1 MRPTVW
7 RSGALGTGALAFTN
21 GELLGTATQTFANAI
36 NLSTSGST
44 TTVAAVTGTTLA
56 VTGAI
61 TFGGDNF
68 VDIGAPGRDGEVLWG
83 GSPLGNNVGDT
94 FDVLDGTLTAA
105 NSNLGIALDAITGT
119 TVASGATL
127 DWAGNVAEIDNLQGA
142 GTVTNSGAA
151 QTMTMVGTTSF
162 SGVIS
167 GALSPDFEGNAS
179 LSGLED
185 NTGSATLD
193 GSTTVANS
201 GTYDIVANTNV
212 SGTPA
217 SSFINDGL
225 FEKTGGG
232 GVSDV
237 TTNFINSGTLN
248 VLSGSI
254 AFSGGFTNT
263 GVIHG
268 LVTQNGAVTTVSAPV
283 PSDFNGDSFSD
294 ILFQNASTGQA
305 SIWDMNGN
313 ARPGG
318 GAVSSSPGPG
328 WKAIATGDFNG
339 DGHADILWQ
348 NVMVRPRSGR

>member
-1 MRPTVW
+1 MGRQ
-7 RSGALGTGALAFTN
+7 RRRNRQFARRGLGDQQRRRADDDH
-21 GELLGTATQTFANAI
+21 
-36 NLSTSGST
+36 
-44 TTVAAVTGTTLA
+44 
-56 VTGAI
+56 
-61 TFGGDNF
+61 GGNHQF
-68 VDIGAPGRDGEVLWG
+68 L
-83 GSPLGNNVGDT
+83 
-94 FDVLDGTLTAA
+94 
-105 NSNLGIALDAITGT
+105 
-119 TVASGATL
+119 
-127 DWAGNVAEIDNLQGA
+127 
-142 GTVTNSGAA
+142 
-151 QTMTMVGTTSF
+151 
-162 SGVIS
+162 GVIS

-294 ILFQNASTGQA
+294 IFFQNAA
-305 SIWDMNGN
+305 P
-313 ARPGG
+313 A
-318 GAVSSSPGPG
+318 
-328 WKAIATGDFNG
+328 
-339 DGHADILWQ
+339 
-348 NVMVRPRSGR
+348 RPRSGT